1 MIKIYGIKN
10 CDTVKKTLRWFAEQN
25 VTVDFID
32 FKKEPPTAE
41 LIQQWIALL
50 GWESLV
56 NKRGTT
62 WRKLPETTK
71 TSVDSTSAV
80 ALIQHQ
86 PSLIKRP
93 LIELQGHLWIG
104 FDLSQFAHIISRES

>member
-10 CDTVKKTLRWFAEQN
+10 CDTVRKTLRWFAEQDAA
-25 VTVDFID
+25 VEFID
-32 FKKEPPTAE
+32 FKKAPPSPE

-50 GWESLV
+50 GWEGLI

-62 WRKLPETTK
+62 WRKLPEQTK
-71 TSVDSTSAV
+71 ASLDNVSAV
-80 ALIQHQ
+80 PLIQAQ

-93 LIELQGHLWIG
+93 LIELQGEVWIG
-104 FDLSQFAHIISRES
+104 FDLQQFAHIISRES